1 MPMSLPPPSLGGVL
15 GPYATIEDHH
25 RGQRLLATLGWNWCF
40 ESAAVLVHC
49 GAGVSRSATLCI
61 AYLMRKFNWPAE
73 RARAHCIQRRSIV
86 MPNDGFWRSLC
97 AFEGQLGIQ
106 QRQVSSRFQNAATA
120 PSALDEI
127 SWNCFGSMLRM
138 REVVSGGCSIP
149 LAADKQ
155 NELHLGFCQ

>member
-1 MPMSLPPPSLGGVL
+1 MSLPPPSPGGVL
-15 GPYATIEDHH
+15 RPYATTEEHH
-25 RGQRLLATLGWNWCF
+25 RGRRLLATLGQDWCF

-106 QRQVSSRFQNAATA
+106 QRQASSCYQNTATT
-120 PSALDEI
+120 PSALDET
-127 SWNCFGSMLRM
+127 SWNCFGSMLSV
-138 REVVSGGCSIP
+138 REVVSGGCSVP
-149 LAADKQ
+149 VAVDKQ
-155 NELHLGFCQ
+155 NELQPGFCQ